1 MLQDLDGHV
10 ACDTAADA
18 RVEDRVRRLQCEAV
32 NNAAPSAAANLPAV
46 IAFAFIIRHTV
57 GAVALGLWIG
67 AAAAILAALVLFVKD
82 AIPAALRIGD
92 PSRRLLVHATFA
104 TLIGAL
110 WGGAALA
117 FGPHLGEGKIMV
129 FALMVLACNAACI
142 SGIGPYLPAFFGY
155 CLASTLPLAVALYLR
170 PETESHMMAILV
182 PLYVLVIGA
191 NARAYNRQVVN
202 AFRLQAQNEELAE
215 DLTRAHVATADAKRS
230 KWHTLAHLSHEL
242 RTPMNAIMGFSQM
255 MRDQIFGALAERYR
269 DYSVHIHDSGQ
280 HMLELID
287 TILEV
292 SRGEAGQLML
302 EESEI
307 APMALVEECLAKI
320 RDAAAA
326 KQLTLETRS
335 DTFLPLIR
343 ADRKKLAQAVLN
355 LLTNAVKFTREGG
368 HVAVRITVG
377 DDGLRIAIA
386 DNGVGIAPEDLE
398 ECLEPFVRI
407 DNPLIATA
415 EGGAGLGLPLA
426 RQLTEAHGGKFELAS
441 EPGRGTTATIRLP
454 ARRCVWRTEKPNAAR
469 LQAAG
474 SK

>member
-1 MLQDLDGHV
+1 MLQELDEHG
-10 ACDTAADA
+10 ACDSAADA
-18 RVEDRVRRLQCEAV
+18 RVEGRVRRLQCEAV
-32 NNAAPSAAANLPAV
+32 NDAAPSAVANLPA
-46 IAFAFIIRHTV
+46 IMAFAYIIRDNV
-57 GAVALGLWIG
+57 GPITLALWIG
-67 AAAAILAALVLFVKD
+67 VAATVLGALIAFVKD
-82 AIPAALRIGD
+82 AIPTALRIGD
-92 PSRRLLVHATFA
+92 PSRRLLGHATFA

-110 WGGAALA
+110 WGGAALG
-117 FGPHLGEGKIMV
+117 FGPHLSEGKLMV

-155 CLASTLPLAVALYLR
+155 CLASTLPLAAALFRR
-170 PETESHMMAILV
+170 PEIESHTMALLV
-182 PLYVLVIGA
+182 PLYVLVIGV

-202 AFRLQAQNEELAE
+202 AFRLQAHNEELAE
-215 DLTRAHVATADAKRS
+215 DLTRANVATAEAKRS

-255 MRDQIFGALAERYR
+255 MRDQIFGTLAERYR
-269 DYSVHIHDSGQ
+269 DYSVHIHDSGH

-287 TILEV
+287 TILDV
-292 SRGEAGQLML
+292 SRGEAGQLTV

-320 RDAAAA
+320 RDAATA
-326 KQLTLETRS
+326 KQLRLETRS

-343 ADRKKLAQAVLN
+343 ADRKKLGQALSN
-355 LLTNAVKFTREGG
+355 LLSNAVKYTREGG

-377 DDGLRIAIA
+377 DDGLRIAVA

-398 ECLEPFVRI
+398 ACQEPFVRI
-407 DNPLIATA
+407 GNPLVATA
-415 EGGAGLGLPLA
+415 EGAGLGLPLA

-441 EPGRGTTATIRLP
+441 ELGRGTTATIRLP
-454 ARRCVWRTEKPNAAR
+454 ARRCLWRSEKPNPAR
-469 LQAAG
+469 LHAAG